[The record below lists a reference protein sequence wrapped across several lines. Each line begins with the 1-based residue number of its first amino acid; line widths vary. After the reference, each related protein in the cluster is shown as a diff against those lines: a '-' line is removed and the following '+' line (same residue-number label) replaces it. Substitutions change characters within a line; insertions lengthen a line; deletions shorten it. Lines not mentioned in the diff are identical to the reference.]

1 MLDAR
6 FVRLTPNVDA
16 PQFFCAAHA
25 IPTDELLTDESL
37 FRLVSVTMEIRLCGV
52 GETPGAA
59 HAEAVGRVER
69 ALAPIGGVI
78 NLHACR
84 SMLASAAP
92 ETSLGAQ
99 KGEEGRGQ

>member
-1 MLDAR
+1 MIDASLVR
-6 FVRLTPNVDA
+6 FTPGADA

-59 HAEAVGRVER
+59 HAEALARLER
-69 ALAPIGGVI
+69 ALTPIGGVI

-84 SMLASAAP
+84 SMVVRATPPAP
-92 ETSLGAQ
+92 VGPQ
-99 KGEEGRGQ
+99 NGEQERGQ